1 MGGAVGVRRASSDSR
16 IGSLVSLAGMVHT
29 EEFARREFGEETP
42 DAGFMW
48 EEESCPLSSTF
59 MNDMVAIRS
68 VVNLGA
74 EISIPWLLVHG
85 TEDDVVPIGDT
96 HDIIAK
102 AKNSPEVVEIA
113 GANHVFSD
121 DALPLMVA
129 KVVDWVKAQAD

>member
-1 MGGAVGVRRASSDSR
+1 
-16 IGSLVSLAGMVHT
+16 
-29 EEFARREFGEETP
+29 
-42 DAGFMW
+42 
-48 EEESCPLSSTF
+48 
-59 MNDMVAIRS
+59 MVAIRS